1 MTEATAATATA
12 GVAVLI
18 LDKSRFLKKII
29 TKNKEYHFIEV
40 KMLILHWDIT
50 IQSVQETKT

>member
-50 IQSVQETKT
+50 IQSVQEAKT